1 MKKNINNSEDKKE
14 IFSRLDKLTS
24 ETKPQ
29 WGKMNVNQMLHH
41 VSTAAN
47 FAFAEKE
54 PEKKPSFFTRT
65 VMKWMV
71 MNLNAP
77 KGAKTLDGLDMVA
90 LGINPVDFNNERQA
104 VKDVFD
110 KISVSDKFQLN
121 PFLGELTKKEWGDLC
136 YLHANHHLKQF
147 GV

>member
-1 MKKNINNSEDKKE
+1 MKKNINNPAEKKE
-14 IFSRLDKLTS
+14 IFDRLDKLTP

-47 FAFAEKE
+47 FAFAEKA
-54 PEKKPSFFTRT
+54 PEKKPGFFTRT
-65 VMKWMV
+65 FMKWMV
-71 MNLNAP
+71 MNLSAP

-90 LGINPVDFNNERQA
+90 MGVNPEDFNNERKA

-110 KISVSDKFQLN
+110 KVSAANKFQIN
-121 PFLGELTKKEWGDLC
+121 PFIGELTKKEWGELC